1 MEVSSSFYVR
11 SALLARNVS
20 AEKDNDGGV
29 SDVAFRK
36 GLITS
41 QSIQY

>member
-1 MEVSSSFYVR
+1 MMEVSSSFYVR

-29 SDVAFRK
+29 SLMLRSERD
-36 GLITS
+36 
-41 QSIQY
+41 